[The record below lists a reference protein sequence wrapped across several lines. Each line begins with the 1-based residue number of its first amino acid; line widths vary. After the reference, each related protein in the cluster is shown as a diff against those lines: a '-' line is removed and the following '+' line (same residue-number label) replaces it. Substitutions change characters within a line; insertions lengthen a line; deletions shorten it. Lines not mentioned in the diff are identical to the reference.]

1 MKKLAL
7 TLLLIQAPLLL
18 VILLAQPIALSAAQ
32 PNPADFPTKI
42 HVNSSRLRGFETN
55 GITIYLQYL
64 ETTIDSQPI
73 ELLCN
78 SNGVLALGD
87 YPARLSSKV
96 HAPSKH
102 PNTYDIYQGYD
113 LLMPDKEIRTCQV
126 VGLGP
131 IPATNP

>member
-1 MKKLAL
+1 MRRSRSARLP
-7 TLLLIQAPLLL
+7 TQASLLL
-18 VILLAQPIALSAAQ
+18 VVLLAAPIFLRATQ
-32 PNPADFPTKI
+32 PNPADFQIKV
-42 HVNSSRLRGFETN
+42 HVISSRLRN
-55 GITIYLQYL
+55 GSGPTMLQYL
-64 ETTIDSQPI
+64 ETSIDGQPV
-73 ELLCN
+73 ELRCF
-78 SNGVLALGD
+78 SDGVLALGD

-113 LLMPDKEIRTCQV
+113 LLMPNKEIRTCHV